1 MNDLIEWMGD
11 VWYVEKEVETHSE
24 GYVSERYS
32 YGSNQQNIIELP
44 YEDTTVVTERV
55 LNYPAVAAFVLVVL
69 VFVTVVTTIR
79 SAILK

>member
-1 MNDLIEWMGD
+1 MQDLIEWMGD
-11 VWYVEKEVETHSE
+11 IWFVEKTTETCSE
-24 GYVSERYS
+24 GFVSERYS
-32 YGSNQQNIIELP
+32 YSGSNQIIELP

-69 VFVTVVTTIR
+69 VFITVVTTVR

>member
-1 MNDLIEWMGD
+1 MNELIEWMGD
-11 VWYVEKEVETHSE
+11 IWFVEETTETHSE
-24 GYVSERYS
+24 GFVSERYS
-32 YGSNQQNIIELP
+32 YSGSNQIIELP

-69 VFVTVVTTIR
+69 VFVTVVTTVR

>member
-1 MNDLIEWMGD
+1 MNELIEWMGD
-11 VWYVEKEVETHSE
+11 IWFVEETTETHSE
-24 GYVSERYS
+24 GFTSERYS
-32 YGSNQQNIIELP
+32 YSGSNQIIELP

-69 VFVTVVTTIR
+69 VFITVVTTVR